1 MFSVTEPPKG
11 VGGSAVGGGAVVD
24 LDIGGSK
31 THGLRVE
38 TDGTERA
45 AYASSANVSSVGTTE
60 AGRQLDV
67 VLGELGRETAAAVCA
82 GAAGADTP
90 EGERRLGE
98 LLAARLPRAASLAR

>member
-1 MFSVTEPPKG
+1 MTEPPKG

-67 VLGELGRETAAAVCA
+67 VLGELGREEEVAAVCA
-82 GAAGADTP
+82 GAAGANTP

-98 LLAARLPRAASLAR
+98 PLAAPLPRAASLAR